1 MPLIYFH
8 TDKIY
13 SHIIWQIIE
22 DEKFFFSKF
31 SLNKRELKIYN
42 LKKTTSKKIEFLS
55 VRYLL
60 RLLKL
65 KPNDLYYLKN
75 GAPKLKS
82 KNNLSISHCNGY
94 STVLISEL
102 SCGVDIET
110 FRNKIFKVKD
120 RFLNEFDIK
129 NIDIKSVFNL
139 TAIWC
144 LKESVFKA
152 ENNTGLSFKNQIF
165 IKSIEKKSKS
175 AELFVKRLDSDIGYK
190 CNLLF
195 NSKYICT
202 TVFSND

>member
-1 MPLIYFH
+1 MY
-8 TDKIY
+8 
-13 SHIIWQIIE
+13 
-22 DEKFFFSKF
+22 
-31 SLNKRELKIYN
+31 KRQ
-42 LKKTTSKKIEFLS
+42 
-55 VRYLL
+55 
-60 RLLKL
+60 
-65 KPNDLYYLKN
+65 
-75 GAPKLKS
+75 
-82 KNNLSISHCNGY
+82 
-94 STVLISEL
+94 
-102 SCGVDIET
+102 CGVDIET

-152 ENNTGLSFKNQIF
+152 ENSVGLSFKNQIF

>member
-1 MPLIYFH
+1 MPLIYSH
-8 TDKIY
+8 NDKFY
-13 SHIIWQIIE
+13 SHVIWEIVE
-22 DEKFFFSKF
+22 DEQFFFSKF
-31 SLNKRELKIYN
+31 SLNKIELEIYQ
-42 LKKTTSKKIEFLS
+42 LKNTTSKKIEFLS

-65 KPNDLYYLKN
+65 KPNDLYYKKN

-94 STVLISEL
+94 STVLISEV

-110 FRNKIFKVKD
+110 FRDKIFKVKD
-120 RFLNEFDIK
+120 RFLNEIDIK

-139 TAIWC
+139 TTIWC

-152 ENNTGLSFKNQIF
+152 ENSPGLNFKNQIF
-165 IKSIEKKSKS
+165 IKSIEKKSKT
-175 AELFVKRLDSDIGYK
+175 AELFVKRLNSERDYK